1 MIYPTIKEITKDNYN
16 RYTLVIATA
25 KSARHITDE
34 AITAAEKAQAAA
46 AENGKDSKSAPV
58 GEFLGEKAVT
68 LAVDKLLTGEY
79 KVIPAENE

>member
-34 AITAAEKAQAAA
+34 AVAAAEKAAAAA
-46 AENGKDSKSAPV
+46 AESGKDNKPAA

>member
-1 MIYPTIKEITKDNYN
+1 MIYPTIKEITKEKYN

-25 KSARHITDE
+25 KSARHITDK
-34 AITAAEKAQAAA
+34 AVAAAEKA
-46 AENGKDSKSAPV
+46 AENADKDSKTNV
-58 GEFLGEKAVT
+58 EFLGEKAVT

>member
-1 MIYPTIKEITKDNYN
+1 MIYPTIKEITKEKYN

-34 AITAAEKAQAAA
+34 AVAAAEKAQAAA
-46 AENGKDSKSAPV
+46 AENGKDSKNAPAV
-58 GEFLGEKAVT
+58 DFLGEKAIT

-79 KVIPAENE
+79 KVVSAENE

>member
-1 MIYPTIKEITKDNYN
+1 MIYPTIKEITKENYN

-34 AITAAEKAQAAA
+34 AVAAAEKAQAAA
-46 AENGKDSKSAPV
+46 AENSKDSKSAPA